1 MKEQAN
7 LKKINKEY
15 ERYYVH
21 KMNKE
26 IIKTWSNLD
35 KEDQEAAKNET
46 LNFLMVK
53 KML

>member
-7 LKKINKEY
+7 LKKINKES
-15 ERYYVH
+15 ELYYVH
-21 KMNKE
+21 RMTKE
-26 IIKTWSNLD
+26 LIKTWSNLD